1 MENSSSA
8 KNWIFGIVIA
18 GLLGL
23 CGYLYTAK
31 NKAEQANQSTG
42 AKLAETSAEKDQVQ
56 TDYNLALGRLDELTT
71 KNASLDAAINAK
83 DGEIA
88 QLKNKI
94 SDILSNKNA
103 TAADLKTAKELI
115 AKLNTKAVSLEK
127 QIAQLKE
134 TNTNLATEKE
144 KLALEKQDVQ
154 NQNAEITKQK
164 EQLTEQ
170 KVALEKK
177 VEIAKVLRASNITLM
192 PIKQQL
198 LTGKE
203 AQTAKAGRAKLIRIN
218 FDLDDNRISESG
230 EKEVYIVVY
239 APNGDAYNNGTFAL
253 NNGTKKA
260 YTTTKTIPYVQG
272 QSSKNISL
280 DWKPIDTDFE
290 KGEYLLEIYHSGYKI
305 GSNSVVLK

>member
-1 MENSSSA
+1 MENSSS
-8 KNWIFGIVIA
+8 KNWIFGIIIA

-23 CGYLYTAK
+23 SGYLYNAK
-31 NKAEQANQSTG
+31 TKAENANQTTG
-42 AKLAETSAEKDQVQ
+42 AKLAETTAVKDQVQ

-71 KNASLDAAINAK
+71 KNAGLDAAINAK

-88 QLKNKI
+88 QLKTKI

-115 AKLNTKAVSLEK
+115 AKLNTKAVSFEK

-134 TNTNLATEKE
+134 TNSNLATEKE
-144 KLALEKQDVQ
+144 KLVVEKQDVQ

-164 EQLTEQ
+164 EQLAEQ
-170 KVALEKK
+170 KTALEKK
-177 VEIAKVLRASNITLM
+177 VEIAKVLHASNITMM

-218 FDLDDNRISESG
+218 FDIDDNRISETG
-230 EKEVYIVVY
+230 EKEVYIIVY
-239 APNGDAYNNGTFAL
+239 APNGDAYNNGLFVL

-260 YTTTKTIPYVQG
+260 YTAAKTIPYVQG

-280 DWKPIDTDFE
+280 DWKPIATDFE
-290 KGEYLLEIYHSGYKI
+290 KGEYQLEIYHSGYKI
-305 GSNSVVLK
+305 GGNSVTLK